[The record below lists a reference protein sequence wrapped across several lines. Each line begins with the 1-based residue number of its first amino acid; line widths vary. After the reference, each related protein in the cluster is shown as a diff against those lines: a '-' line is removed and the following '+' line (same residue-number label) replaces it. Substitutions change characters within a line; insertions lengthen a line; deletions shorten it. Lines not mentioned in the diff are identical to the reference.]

1 VANLFILLPLVN
13 PGFISLIP
21 YGASLASKVLFGRL
35 PLLQFFWQPRSLSAA
50 RTSGTSK
57 AEVRFHGPSIDSQ
70 ELPEPVDPQS
80 VRQRQPPPEVL
91 AAMEIAALQELSCA
105 SHSSGM
111 RDRDRSQLKRGDI
124 HKEKGLHSSMPA
136 ATLLLT
142 GPRGPMHT
150 RTGSTRLNCR
160 PDRRNPAARR

>member
-1 VANLFILLPLVN
+1 MALVLHRRCCSEDCRC
-13 PGFISLIP
+13 FS
-21 YGASLASKVLFGRL
+21 S
-35 PLLQFFWQPRSLSAA
+35 WQPRSLSAA

-160 PDRRNPAARR
+160 PDRRTQRLAADDLVIARASHGLFFYFAMLE